1 MWHVLALAL
10 GGRTVS
16 ELMSAMSQV
25 EFERWKHFYERFP
38 FDDVH
43 RYQRPA
49 ALMAKAAAPGS
60 EMPKLLEWLGRPLV
74 QAPMDPDAR
83 TLAALGIKK
92 PKEK

>member
-10 GGRTVS
+10 GGRS
-16 ELMSAMSQV
+16 IAELQSAMSQR

-49 ALMAKAAAPGS
+49 ALIAKTMTKT
-60 EMPKLLEWLGRPLV
+60 EMPQLLDWLGRPLV
-74 QAPMDPDAR
+74 VDQADIETK
-83 TLAALGIKK
+83 TLAALGFKRSTG
-92 PKEK
+92 